1 MSCAALLRISNV
13 ACDGLHQ
20 PVFSH
25 DLAHEGGAPMIT
37 MTPYIAES
45 PGTRLRV
52 ESVVPAYARA
62 WKQRPA
68 VVTLSGFST
77 DNCTG
82 VSASER
88 RHR

>member
-1 MSCAALLRISNV
+1 
-13 ACDGLHQ
+13 
-20 PVFSH
+20 
-25 DLAHEGGAPMIT
+25 MIM
-37 MTPYIAES
+37 MTPPSAGFH
-45 PGTRLRV
+45 GTRLRV

-68 VVTLSGFST
+68 VVILGGFRT

-82 VSASER
+82 VSAALER